1 MCKRHLHE
9 RPQIA
14 IRFIQMG
21 REREREEEY
30 ECTAQF
36 FLLFADKKF
45 SDKVRNDLL
54 VTFMIGRISV
64 LFEKLIT

>member
-1 MCKRHLHE
+1 MQETLARATTDSDTIHLD
-9 RPQIA
+9 
-14 IRFIQMG
+14 G
-21 REREREEEY
+21 EREGEEEY